1 MSLHR
6 EPMSG
11 VDTAWL
17 HMDRPDNLMSI
28 MGVLRFK
35 RRLTLRAV
43 RRLVADRFLVH
54 PLFRM
59 RPVEGTIGAYWE
71 QAEEFDLEQ
80 HVREI
85 RLRSDAS
92 DDALPAMLGRL
103 AGTPFDRRRPL
114 WEFVLV
120 VHPVR
125 GCSLVMRVHHCY
137 ADGIALVRVVLSL
150 ADPEPGTHE
159 AGTGGGGDRAPEEG
173 LGQWLEKGL
182 QWALHPERAAAA
194 ARTGFAVASELAHVA
209 LMPDDPAT
217 ALRGKLTGAKR
228 IAWADALPLAS
239 VRTVAKRLDCTI
251 NDVLTATVAAAL
263 RAWLRARGQ
272 QVQGLSLR
280 AAVPVNLRDAAHP
293 ATLGNEFGLVF
304 VTLPIGIADP
314 IERVRTVHEEML
326 ALRKSWQ
333 PAMALGLLSALG
345 LGPRA
350 VQAPAIYL
358 ISRKA
363 TLVMS
368 NVPGPRA
375 VLKFCGAPMVGT
387 MFWVPQS
394 GDVGLGVSV
403 LTYAGQVQFGLMTD
417 SGIMAEPA
425 QLVRRFRTEF
435 RRLERAVG

>member
-1 MSLHR
+1 MSLLR

-28 MGVLRFK
+28 MGVLRFR

-43 RRLVADRFLVH
+43 RGLVAERFLVH
-54 PLFRM
+54 SLFRM

-71 QAEEFDLEQ
+71 RAEDFDLGQ
-80 HVREI
+80 HVREV
-85 RLRSDAS
+85 RLASDAP

-103 AGTPFDRRRPL
+103 ASTPFDRRRPL

-137 ADGIALVRVVLSL
+137 ADGIALVRVVLGL
-150 ADPEPGTHE
+150 ADPEPGSSE
-159 AGTGGGGDRAPEEG
+159 PPAGDSGDRAPDDG

-182 QWALHPERAAAA
+182 QWAMHPERAASA
-194 ARTGFAVASELAHVA
+194 ARAGLGVASELAHVA
-209 LMPDDPAT
+209 LMPDDPPT
-217 ALRGKLTGAKR
+217 ALRGKLTGVKR
-228 IAWADALPLAS
+228 IAWADALPLVE
-239 VRTVAKRLDCTI
+239 VRMVAKRLDCTI

-263 RAWLRARGQ
+263 RSWLRSRGTH
-272 QVQGLSLR
+272 VRGLSLR

-293 ATLGNEFGLVF
+293 ATLGNDFGLVF
-304 VTLPIGIADP
+304 VTLPIGVSDP
-314 IERVRTVHEEML
+314 VERVRTVHAEML

-333 PAMALGLLSALG
+333 PMMALGLLSALG

-350 VQAPAIYL
+350 VQAPAIDL

-368 NVPGPRA
+368 NVPGPRTE
-375 VLKFCGAPMVGT
+375 LRFCGAPMVGT

-394 GDVGLGVSV
+394 GNVGVGVSV

-417 SGIMAEPA
+417 AGIVDEPER
-425 QLVRRFRTEF
+425 LVRRFRSEF
-435 RRLERAVG
+435 RRLERASG